1 MRELNQFNKVVLQKF
16 SSRQAYT
23 FIKGQYVP
31 IVSTN
36 ISDESVMDIDKR
48 KYYIQT
54 YDFTMLGYLIDEEEF
69 EVKPAISRV
78 LQVFEVE
85 TKTRKQKRKKYPEN
99 PKNFELNLSFPGN
112 NVSYIH
118 DMEYMINMS
127 LVSENNVSSYDV
139 YINGD
144 NFGQM
149 EPIPINTNDNLEIVI
164 TKTNSGDS
172 SMLFN
177 CELL

>member
-1 MRELNQFNKVVLQKF
+1 
-16 SSRQAYT
+16 
-23 FIKGQYVP
+23 
-31 IVSTN
+31 
-36 ISDESVMDIDKR
+36 
-48 KYYIQT
+48 
-54 YDFTMLGYLIDEEEF
+54 
-69 EVKPAISRV
+69 
-78 LQVFEVE
+78 
-85 TKTRKQKRKKYPEN
+85 
-99 PKNFELNLSFPGN
+99 
-112 NVSYIH
+112 
-118 DMEYMINMS
+118 MEYMINMS